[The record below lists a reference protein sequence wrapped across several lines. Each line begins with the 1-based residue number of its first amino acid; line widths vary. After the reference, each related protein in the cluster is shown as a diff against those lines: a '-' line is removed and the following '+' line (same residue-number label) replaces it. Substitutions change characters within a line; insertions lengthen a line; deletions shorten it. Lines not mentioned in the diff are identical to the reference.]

1 VEVPDQTE
9 APTPR
14 RLRKAREEGDSGVS
28 VYGAQ
33 AVAFLVAVLLA
44 PTAVVALAS
53 QASADFRIAMR
64 SASSLRG
71 APQFDPAALG
81 ATVAA
86 LTLPILVS
94 SAITAAVAQALQT
107 GGIVSA
113 KRLEPRLD
121 RLNPVAGMKGL
132 FSTTRLF
139 AVVRSLLA
147 ASLVGWLAWE
157 SLRSHIVDLA
167 RTAGDPRWIGALLR
181 EAAGSLVWRA
191 ALVGLVL
198 GALDVLVARRAWMRR
213 LRMSKEEVRRE
224 YREAEGDP
232 QLKAARERAFRE
244 LLAQADVGNVRAASV
259 VVVNPAHLACAL
271 RYGGKGADVAPV
283 VVATGEGGLAARIVE
298 EARVHGV
305 PVVRDAPL
313 AQALVELAPGQVIP
327 EALYE
332 AVAETLREVWGK
344 DEAQGYPT

>member
-1 VEVPDQTE
+1 VAVSDKTE

-33 AVAFLVAVLLA
+33 AIAFLVAVALA
-44 PTAVVALAS
+44 PTAALALAS
-53 QASADFRIAMR
+53 QASVDLRIAMR
-64 SASSLRG
+64 SAGSLRG

-86 LTLPILVS
+86 LTLPILVA

-107 GGIVSA
+107 GGIVST

-139 AVVRSLLA
+139 AVLRSLFA
-147 ASLVGWLAWE
+147 ALVVAWLAWE

-167 RTAGDPRWIGALLR
+167 RTAGDTRWIGAVLR
-181 EAAGSLVWRA
+181 EAAGGLGWRA
-191 ALVGLVL
+191 AWVGLVL

-244 LLAQADVGNVRAASV
+244 LVAQADVGNVRTASV

-271 RYGGKGADVAPV
+271 RYDDRAGDEAPV

-298 EARVHGV
+298 EARVHGI
-305 PVVRDAPL
+305 PVVRDVPL
-313 AQALVELAPGQVIP
+313 ARALVELAPGQVIP

-332 AVAETLREVWGK
+332 VVAEILREVRG
-344 DEAQGYPT
+344 QV